1 MQIFNKSTKKIIID
15 GKFLAP
21 NETIEVANDL
31 GNKLAKIY
39 VDEIIVIDKSVE
51 AEPVEAVKEE
61 KIEVKPKAKKKA

>member
-1 MQIFNKSTKKIIID
+1 MQIFNKSTKKLIID

-39 VDEIIVIDKSVE
+39 VDEIVVISKPVE
-51 AEPVEAVKEE
+51 AEPVEAVKED
-61 KIEVKPKAKKKA
+61 KPEVKPKAKKKA